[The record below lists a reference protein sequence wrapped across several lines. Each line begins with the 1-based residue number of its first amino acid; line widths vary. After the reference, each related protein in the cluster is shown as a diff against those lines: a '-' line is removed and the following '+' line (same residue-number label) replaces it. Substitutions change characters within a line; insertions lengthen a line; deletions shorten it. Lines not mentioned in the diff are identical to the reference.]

1 MSYFSEKDSFRT
13 TLIDSR
19 PNYEKYFYDKL
30 KKFRDEHLE
39 YYDGA
44 EVHYS
49 ASDYHHVQG
58 PVRRSSTRVSL
69 QASPHH
75 HRASQYSITAD
86 PVARVSQSYRRAP
99 SSAADTDISYD
110 PFRASRP
117 QIVREADHAYITIHR
132 SQSNAS
138 RVRSTTAS
146 VRRRALT
153 RYQGDDGLS
162 VGTSPVS
169 MPSATALQIHQLRR
183 ERLVRN
189 YSRSSLASS
198 QRRQSNPSIVRPSAS
213 YKRGVSFIHIRRL
226 SNSDAVPPVPNK
238 YATPPTLKER
248 YQRDRLLR
256 SSPEL
261 SPPANDEYPLVR
273 SRKRPSSQ
281 TNDQDVASRNPKRIS
296 QYWREDARKVSME
309 LEKVCDEAFNES
321 RVGKYSRSNTLLSI
335 PEVDSPTKAQPPVPR
350 LSRETREMLEQRPL
364 PQPPTAETVT
374 KQELARTMNLLKRQA
389 ADPQAGFRPGQLDDV
404 IAHLERLMQ
413 PATRMY
419 ETDNDRRTASAPDA
433 KFLSPVREEDVR
445 SSWITEQSSPT
456 KSRLSY
462 RAVSEPMARYDPNRT
477 PRPTIRKVDNDIYG
491 PISPVQPLVIRKRSA
506 GSTASNSNLR
516 AQHNQ
521 GQLDSQ
527 IAPEVSPF
535 HFNDS
540 ELNFSFKMPILED
553 VRPASFPEVMSKP
566 LDDVFVDKD
575 SRAVKAK
582 STEVKKRSWFTRS
595 QPPAK
600 KDPDQPPTPP
610 AKNSPKK
617 GDPKNTALGRKVS
630 TTSSEEFP
638 LRQSKKEKS
647 TAKEKFL
654 KIFSKRDSRD
664 SKGSQGS
671 KDFSTEGQ
679 LIVRRDLRQ
688 ANMV

>member
-1 MSYFSEKDSFRT
+1 MKSELFICERSTQT
-13 TLIDSR
+13 TLMISR
-19 PNYEKYFYDKL
+19 PNYEKYFYNKL

-49 ASDYHHVQG
+49 ASDYHHVQR

-69 QASPHH
+69 QAPTHQR
-75 HRASQYSITAD
+75 RASQYSITAD
-86 PVARVSQSYRRAP
+86 PVARMSQSYRRAP
-99 SSAADTDISYD
+99 SSVADTDTSYD

-117 QIVREADHAYITIHR
+117 QMIKEADHAYITIHR

-138 RVRSTTAS
+138 RGTRVRSTTTS

-153 RYQGDDGLS
+153 RYQGDDGVS
-162 VGTSPVS
+162 IGASPVS
-169 MPSATALQIHQLRR
+169 MPSTTALQIHQLRR
-183 ERLVRN
+183 ERMVRN

-198 QRRQSNPSIVRPSAS
+198 QRRQSNSSIVRASAS
-213 YKRGVSFIHIRRL
+213 YKRGVSFIHMRRL
-226 SNSDAVPPVPNK
+226 SNSDAVPPIPDK
-238 YATPPTLKER
+238 YVTPPTLKER

-261 SPPANDEYPLVR
+261 SPPANKEYPVVH

-281 TNDQDVASRNPKRIS
+281 TNDQDLALRNPKRIS

-309 LEKVCDEAFNES
+309 LEKVCDEAFNEPQ
-321 RVGKYSRSNTLLSI
+321 VGKYSRSNTLLSI
-335 PEVDSPTKAQPPVPR
+335 LEVDSPTKAPPPVPQ

-364 PQPPTAETVT
+364 PQPPIAETTT

-413 PATRMY
+413 PVNRMY
-419 ETDNDRRTASAPDA
+419 EADNDRRTASAPDA

-445 SSWITEQSSPT
+445 SSWITEQSSPNR
-456 KSRLSY
+456 SRLSY
-462 RAVSEPMARYDPNRT
+462 RTVSEPMARYDPNRT
-477 PRPTIRKVDNDIYG
+477 PRPTIRKVDDDIYG

-506 GSTASNSNLR
+506 GSTASNNNLR

-521 GQLDSQ
+521 GRLDNQ

-540 ELNFSFKMPILED
+540 ELNFNFKMPILD
-553 VRPASFPEVMSKP
+553 DGRPASFPEVISKP
-566 LDDVFVDKD
+566 PDDVFVDKD

-582 STEVKKRSWFTRS
+582 STEVKKRSWFARS
-595 QPPAK
+595 QPSAK
-600 KDPDQPPTPP
+600 KNPDQPPTPP

-617 GDPKNTALGRKVS
+617 GDPMNAALGRKTS

-654 KIFSKRDSRD
+654 KIFNKRDSRD
-664 SKGSQGS
+664 SKGLQGS
-671 KDFSTEGQ
+671 KDFSIEG
-679 LIVRRDLRQ
+679 
-688 ANMV
+688 